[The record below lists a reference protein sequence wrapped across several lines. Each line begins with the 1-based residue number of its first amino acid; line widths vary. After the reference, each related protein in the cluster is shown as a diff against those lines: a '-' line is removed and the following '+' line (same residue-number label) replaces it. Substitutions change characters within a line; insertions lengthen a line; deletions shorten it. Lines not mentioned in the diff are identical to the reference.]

1 MYTYFLQKG
10 FSSLSNRVF
19 LSVKEK
25 EVIAWLSERK
35 LMPSPEL
42 ITHIVNH
49 PNGLGLLERSVE
61 SIEGPKLFLS
71 VSDLIVDEIP
81 EPPKPISRPEV
92 ADIPPVVIEKQIDK
106 SMSDGKLESYVSL
119 FNDRF
124 ASLSRLVRRNPSMR
138 DAGTLSQLNPDEENQ
153 VVGMIAEIN
162 TFANGKIKVTIE
174 DKTSRLN
181 LMLSETDGIPL
192 NLINDEVIGVSG
204 KLNRQGNMLFV
215 NSPIVRPHL
224 GRYREPSRAEEPYI
238 ALFVSDIHLGSG
250 TFKEAEWDKFVSWLN
265 GEVDYNKEWIPNP
278 GYLVV
283 AGDAVDGIDSYPG
296 QEADLS
302 ITDVWEQYSVLSQSV
317 SKIPNTIQTVIMPGN
332 HDAVRLM
339 EPQLPLPDKVIK
351 DFGDNLTFTANPVLL
366 NLAGVKV
373 LCYHGK
379 SLDDL
384 VSLRDLSYDN
394 PIAMMKEL
402 LNRRHLAPI
411 YGAKT
416 PLAPEKQDHMLIRDV
431 PDIFVTG
438 HVHSCG
444 VERYNGILLLNPGTW
459 QAQTAYQKMM
469 GFQPDPCRAIAV
481 NLQTLES
488 KVLDFNF

>member
-1 MYTYFLQKG
+1 
-10 FSSLSNRVF
+10 
-19 LSVKEK
+19 
-25 EVIAWLSERK
+25 
-35 LMPSPEL
+35 
-42 ITHIVNH
+42 
-49 PNGLGLLERSVE
+49 
-61 SIEGPKLFLS
+61 
-71 VSDLIVDEIP
+71 
-81 EPPKPISRPEV
+81 
-92 ADIPPVVIEKQIDK
+92 
-106 SMSDGKLESYVSL
+106 
-119 FNDRF
+119 
-124 ASLSRLVRRNPSMR
+124 MR

-153 VVGMIAEIN
+153 VIGMVAEIN
-162 TFANGKIKVTIE
+162 TFSNGKIKVAIE
-174 DKTSRLN
+174 DKDARLN
-181 LMLSETDGIPL
+181 LMLTETDGVSL
-192 NLINDEVIGVSG
+192 NLLHDEVIGVSG
-204 KLNRQGNMLFV
+204 KLNRQGNMMFV

-224 GRYREPSRAEEPYI
+224 GRYREVSRADEPYI
-238 ALFVSDIHLGSG
+238 ALFISDIHLGSG
-250 TFKEAEWDKFVSWLN
+250 TFKENEWNKFISWLN
-265 GEVDYNKEWIPNP
+265 GDVDYHKEWIPNP
-278 GYLVV
+278 GYLVI

-366 NLAGVKV
+366 DLAGVKT

-394 PIAMMKEL
+394 PMAMMKEL

-416 PLAPEKQDHMLIRDV
+416 PLAPEKQDHLLIRDV

-444 VERYNGILLLNPGTW
+444 VERYNGVLMLNPGTW

-481 NLQTLES
+481 NLQTFDTQ
-488 KVLDFNF
+488 VLDFNF